1 MDDLVPKF
9 KPEEAHISR
18 SHFRCIVVLL
28 TIPLV
33 ARQGGRDEEW
43 YQKEVAR
50 IQTDS
55 QYRHLDLSK
64 VEDDIKN
71 KVRSLEQKEKKRV
84 KEEAARIA
92 AAVAAVSASPSPP
105 SRVASSN
112 AEVVVSATA
121 AVTRD
126 SARVSLFPRDQSS
139 SGKLVVLP
147 HPMPRLLPR
156 PTYLVVYH

>member
-9 KPEEAHISR
+9 KPKEAHISR
-18 SHFRCIVVLL
+18 SHFRSIVVLL
-28 TIPLV
+28 TITLV

-112 AEVVVSATA
+112 AEVVVSSSNAE
-121 AVTRD
+121 VVVC
-126 SARVSLFPRDQSS
+126 RVCYCGCYS
-139 SGKLVVLP
+139 
-147 HPMPRLLPR
+147 
-156 PTYLVVYH
+156 

>member
-1 MDDLVPKF
+1 ML
-9 KPEEAHISR
+9 
-18 SHFRCIVVLL
+18 VVLL

-50 IQTDS
+50 TQTDS

-121 AVTRD
+121 AV
-126 SARVSLFPRDQSS
+126 ARALLVCHCLQGTNPVQERRQ
-139 SGKLVVLP
+139 LVVLP
-147 HPMPRLLPR
+147 HPMPRLLHR
-156 PTYLVVYH
+156 PT